1 MVVSPTYPTRKRGE
15 RMAENDCLFC
25 QILSGGTPA
34 KKVYEDERAC
44 AFADAK
50 PQAPTHILIVPREH
64 MDSLNDAAQGDEP
77 LLGHLLRLAAK
88 IANQLGI
95 AESGFRTVINTGLDA
110 GQSVSH
116 LHLHLL
122 GGRSLT
128 WPPG

>member
-1 MVVSPTYPTRKRGE
+1 
-15 RMAENDCLFC
+15 MAENDCLFC
-25 QILSGGTPA
+25 QIIAGEIPA
-34 KKVYEDERAC
+34 QRVFEDELAC
-44 AFADAK
+44 AFVDVK

-64 MDSLNDAAQGDEP
+64 MDSLNDAAQGDER
-77 LLGHLLRLAAK
+77 LLGHILRLAAK

-95 AESGFRTVINTGLDA
+95 AESGFRTVINTGPDG

-122 GGRSLT
+122 GGRSLS

>member
-1 MVVSPTYPTRKRGE
+1 
-15 RMAENDCLFC
+15 MAELGCIFC
-25 QILSGGTPA
+25 QILSGDIPSQ
-34 KKVYEDERAC
+34 KVYEDDEAC
-44 AFADAK
+44 AFADSK

-64 MDSLNDAAQGDEP
+64 MDSLNDAAQGDER
-77 LLGHLLRLAAK
+77 LLGHLLRLASK

-95 AESGFRTVINTGLDA
+95 AESGFRVVVNTGADG

-122 GGRSLT
+122 GGRGLA